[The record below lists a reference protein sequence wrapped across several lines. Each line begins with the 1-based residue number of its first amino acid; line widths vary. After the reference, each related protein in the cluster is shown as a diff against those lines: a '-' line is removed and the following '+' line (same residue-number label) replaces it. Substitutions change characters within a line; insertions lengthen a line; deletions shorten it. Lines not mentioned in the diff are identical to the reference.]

1 MTDNTLTR
9 SSLAERMHNEVGLSR
24 AESQRLIDRML
35 AMICGELSRGS
46 DVKLSG
52 FGSFFVRQKS
62 ERIGR
67 NPRTRE
73 EVPIAARRVVTFR
86 PSAALRER
94 IAQAD

>member
-1 MTDNTLTR
+1 MSDNTLTR
-9 SSLAERMHNEVGLSR
+9 AGLAERMNETVGLSR
-24 AESQRLIDRML
+24 AESARLVERML
-35 AMICGELSRGS
+35 DLICGELTEGE

-52 FGSFFVRQKS
+52 FGSFFVRHKS
-62 ERIGR
+62 ERVGR

-94 IAQAD
+94 IEQAG